1 MGPFTGFKQIAA
13 YYKRFIGSR
22 IAGEKL
28 RPASSPAICPPQL
41 FLLWLGYGHY
51 CCSYKLISL
60 SVFFL
65 LSSLPDQ
72 KPEQLNEKKY
82 PFYLCLDISF
92 RL

>member
-13 YYKRFIGSR
+13 YYKRFIGSWN
-22 IAGEKL
+22 
-28 RPASSPAICPPQL
+28 SSGKTPSRFLPAICPPQL

-51 CCSYKLISL
+51 RCSYKLISL

-82 PFYLCLDISF
+82 PFYLYLDIPF